1 MDRGFREGVSGT
13 GDAGIYRGVRHRGSR
28 QAEPGS
34 GAKTVDCQVR
44 DSVSGPGGTFQQ
56 AHRHRHV
63 PERATNVLG
72 RVGCWRRER
81 RPRVSF
87 GFRRRGES
95 AASSSSPGFLSRFA
109 RATAAIALTVL
120 VMSGATLGLVTP
132 VHAASDGDLRIED
145 GPSDDAVSADTLPA
159 ANPATGVAASNPT
172 QTTVDLS
179 WTLPTQPEGV
189 NVTGVEVQQ
198 QAVDQ
203 SWVTVATLAADATS
217 YTVTGLTTGASYSF
231 RIRLVTS
238 RGDADSDAV
247 SASTLAAV
255 NPATGVTASNA
266 TPTSVD
272 LAWALP
278 AQPVGVTV
286 TRVLLLQQVV
296 GDSRTKIVPL
306 AADATSHTVTGL
318 SANTSYSFRIEIVT
332 SSGSAE
338 SDAVLADTLV
348 APNAATGLTASNV
361 TYTTVDLSWT
371 LPEQPEGVTVS
382 AVEVV
387 QLLDYGEEATVATL
401 AADVMS
407 YKVTELAAGTDHF
420 FRIRLV
426 TNRGTA
432 LTLAVSAST
441 LAGPNPPTN
450 FTASNETETTVDL
463 AWTFPAQPDGVTV
476 TGVEVRQEKANPYV
490 VDEHLTRPTTTVA
503 TLAADATSYTVT
515 ALTEVRRY
523 TYRIRLITNGQGHA
537 DSQPVT
543 ISKIPNPRPP
553 TGLAAS
559 NATSSTVDLSWTL
572 PEQPEGVS
580 VRGIRVWQEVDQ
592 EPEPR
597 PSSSHSPT
605 AFDFPHTAWLSST
618 MLGADTTSHTVTGLT
633 PETEYRFKI
642 SLDLDI
648 DGATNVD
655 GGGPA
660 NRWSKPV
667 GVTTLAAAD
676 PATGLTASN
685 PTQTTVDLAWTLPT
699 QATGVTVTSVEVQ
712 QQAADQSWTTAAT
725 LASDAT
731 SHTVTG
737 LTAGTSYTFRI
748 RLVTSSGNADS
759 EPVETQTLQTLL
771 EAKMAGS
778 VPPAQGRD
786 GLEFSLSRS
795 TGGRPGACA
804 VEVSVAFLDGDG
816 EAVAVNGLAASDFTA
831 ENGRVGTPVA
841 AADGLSWTVP
851 VRATT
856 DRRGFLRVRLPAT
869 ERWRA
874 DEQVFHNRG
883 AGVCAPAA
891 RWELADLRL
900 YDLRISPSF
909 RSTTTEYTDETM
921 DADAEVVAEA
931 VYADATVTIA
941 PADADED
948 TDGHQV
954 ALPVGETEV
963 TVTVTPG
970 DGSAAQTYTV
980 AVTRE
985 AAVRAL
991 TGFVLVDA
999 STDTDL
1005 GAVESGATVTVAPGG
1020 SYGIRAEVDEDAE
1033 VGSVTLML
1041 RGPGAD
1047 GAEHKQTENAAP
1059 YSLYGDAGGA
1069 EHGRALAAGSY
1080 MLTATAYS
1088 DRYGAG
1094 RLLNTLVRRFKVAE
1108 DAAAPPSAG
1117 VLTGFTLV
1125 DVSDQSTVA
1134 ALVDGAEVDLGARF
1148 AGSFGIRAEVAPNAA
1163 VGSVVL
1169 SLSGAKTVSRRENIA
1184 PWSLWGDVNRGA
1196 DSALHGEA
1204 LPAGSYTL
1212 TATAYAK
1219 RRAEGAVRGTLS
1231 VWFDILA
1238 PAALSVAD
1246 ASAEEGTDATLD
1258 FAVTLDREAAHTV
1271 TVAYATSDVTA
1282 TAGSDY
1288 TATSGTLSFAP
1299 GETEKTV
1306 SVPVLVDDVDEGS
1319 ETLTL
1324 TLSSPSGA
1332 VIADGEATG
1341 TITNEGPIPKAW
1353 LARFGRTVTGQVLE
1367 AVEARLT
1374 TPRAAGAKASLAGQA
1389 LPSWRADGPA
1399 GSDTKAAAKAEQ
1411 AEAEDRAALAS
1422 MTAWLTQ
1429 AGRDP
1434 GRVSGAGGQ
1443 GTAWFGATSDGMG
1456 RGHESRALTQR
1467 DLMVGTSFALTGG
1480 SAERGGFAAL
1490 WGRASIAGFDGRE
1503 GSLTVDGE
1511 VTTGLIGADWASG
1524 SGAGRWTA
1532 GLALGHSTGTGG
1544 WRGANGSGSIDA
1556 VLTGLYPYAG
1566 VDLTE
1571 RLSLWAAVGWG
1582 SGEVTVTRDGGAGL
1596 TADLSMSMG
1605 AAGLR
1610 GEVLKPE
1617 GEHGLTLAVKSDARF
1632 TRTSSDAA
1640 RSADGNLEAAEADV
1654 WMMRTGVEG
1663 SRRFALGRADEGAS
1677 VTPSFELGL
1686 RLDGGDAE
1694 TGMGADLGGGVAF
1707 ADPKNGVA
1715 LDMQARGLVAHE
1727 APGFREWGASL
1738 AASWDPRP
1746 TTDRGL
1752 SLTLRQSWGASPSG
1766 GMDALLSRE
1775 TLAGLAANDP
1785 GSGSGAGGKFEA
1797 SSRLEGEVG
1806 YGLPAFGGAF
1816 TSTPNVGF
1824 ALSDDGARE
1833 WRLGWR
1839 LTSAISGDP
1848 GFQVSLDAT
1857 RSEPAND
1864 EEPEHGVTLKAA
1876 IRW

>member
-1 MDRGFREGVSGT
+1 MDASAEGNGT
-13 GDAGIYRGVRHRGSR
+13 GSR
-28 QAEPGS
+28 RQATVGFGKRASGRTGRSHEAASGAEPGRS
-34 GAKTVDCQVR
+34 RIAT
-44 DSVSGPGGTFQQ
+44 PGGSLHKNHPAQHG
-56 AHRHRHV
+56 AD
-63 PERATNVLG
+63 AMG
-72 RVGCWRRER
+72 RRDDCLRER
-81 RPRVSF
+81 RSRVSF
-87 GFRRRGES
+87 GPGRQGR
-95 AASSSSPGFLSRFA
+95 AASSSSSPGFLSRVT
-109 RATAAIALTVL
+109 RATAAIALGALT
-120 VMSGATLGLVTP
+120 MSGATLGLVTP
-132 VHAASDGDLRIED
+132 VY
-145 GPSDDAVSADTLPA
+145 SADTLA
-159 ANPATGVAASNPT
+159 APRAATGLTASDPT
-172 QTTVDLS
+172 QTTVDLA
-179 WTLPTQPEGV
+179 WTLPEQPEDV
-189 NVTGVEVQQ
+189 SVTGVEVQQ
-198 QAVDQ
+198 QAADE
-203 SWVTVATLAADATS
+203 SWSTVAT
-217 YTVTGLTTGASYSF
+217 
-231 RIRLVTS
+231 
-238 RGDADSDAV
+238 
-247 SASTLAAV
+247 
-255 NPATGVTASNA
+255 
-266 TPTSVD
+266 
-272 LAWALP
+272 
-278 AQPVGVTV
+278 
-286 TRVLLLQQVV
+286 
-296 GDSRTKIVPL
+296 L

-318 SANTSYSFRIEIVT
+318 TASTTYSFRIRLVTNSGSADSDTVSADTLAAPRAATGLTASNATPTTVHLSWTLPEQPEGMTVIRVLLLQQAADDSRTKITPLATDATSHTVTGLTASTSYSFRIEIQT
-332 SSGSAE
+332 SGGNAR
-338 SDAVLADTLV
+338 SDTVSADTPV
-348 APNAATGLTASNV
+348 APKAATGLTASNV
-361 TYTTVDLSWT
+361 THTTADLSWT

-382 AVEVV
+382 AAEVL
-387 QLLDYGEEATVATL
+387 QLRTGRDVTVVATL
-401 AADVMS
+401 SADATS
-407 YKVTELAAGTDHF
+407 YKVTELAAGTDHH

-426 TNRGTA
+426 TSRGNADSVAVTA
-432 LTLAVSAST
+432 TT
-441 LAGPNPPTN
+441 LAGPNPPTDL
-450 FTASNETETTVDL
+450 TASNETETTVDL
-463 AWTFPAQPDGVTV
+463 AWTLPAHPDGVTV

-503 TLAADATSYTVT
+503 TLAADATSYTVRG
-515 ALTEVRRY
+515 LTEVRRY

-667 GVTTLAAAD
+667 GVTTLAAAN

-699 QATGVTVTSVEVQ
+699 QATGVTVTGVEVQ
-712 QQAADQSWTTAAT
+712 QQATDQSWTTAAT

-737 LTAGTSYTFRI
+737 LTAGTAYSFRI

-759 EPVETQTLQTLL
+759 DPVEAQTLHTLL

-795 TGGRPGACA
+795 TGGEEGCA
-804 VEVSVAFLDGDG
+804 VEVTVEFLDEEGTSVAV
-816 EAVAVNGLAASDFTA
+816 EALAASDFTV
-831 ENGRVGTPVA
+831 ESGRVETPVA
-841 AADGLSWTVP
+841 DADGLGWRVP

-856 DRRGFLRVRLPAT
+856 NKRGFLRVRLPAT

-891 RWELADLRL
+891 RWELAELRL

-931 VYADATVTIA
+931 VYGDATVTIA
-941 PADADED
+941 PADAEED

-954 ALPVGETEV
+954 ALPVGESEV

-970 DGSAAQTYTV
+970 DGSAARTYTV
-980 AVTRE
+980 TVTRE
-985 AAVRAL
+985 AAVHAL

-999 STDTDL
+999 STGTDL

-1020 SYGIRAEVDEDAE
+1020 SYGIRAEVAGDAE
-1033 VGSVTLML
+1033 VGSVVLML
-1041 RGPGAD
+1041 RGPGAH
-1047 GAEHKQTENAAP
+1047 GAEHTQTENAAP
-1059 YSLYGDAGGA
+1059 YSLYGDAQGA

-1080 MLTATAYS
+1080 RLTAAAYS

-1094 RLLNTLVRRFKVAE
+1094 RLLNTLSVSFKVAVSGT
-1108 DAAAPPSAG
+1108 PSAG

-1125 DVSDQSTVA
+1125 DVSDQSAVA
-1134 ALVDGAEVDLGARF
+1134 ALAEGAEVDLGARF
-1148 AGSFGIRAEVAPNAA
+1148 AGSFGIRAEVAPNAP
-1163 VGSVVL
+1163 VGSVAL
-1169 SLSGAKTVSRRENIA
+1169 SLSGPVTASRTENIA
-1184 PWSLWGDVNRGA
+1184 PYSLWGDVNRGSG
-1196 DSALHGEA
+1196 SALHGAA

-1212 TATAYAK
+1212 TATAHAE
-1219 RRAEGAVRGTLS
+1219 RRAEGAVLGTRTVS
-1231 VWFDILA
+1231 FDILS
-1238 PAALSVAD
+1238 PPALSVAD
-1246 ASAEEGTDATLD
+1246 ASAEEGTDAALE

-1271 TVAYATSDVTA
+1271 TVAYATSDATA

-1288 TATSGTLSFAP
+1288 TATSGTLTFAA
-1299 GETEKTV
+1299 GEVEKTV

-1324 TLSSPSGA
+1324 TLSGPSGA
-1332 VIADGEATG
+1332 AIADGEATG
-1341 TITNEGPIPKAW
+1341 TITNDGPIPQAW

-1367 AVEARLT
+1367 AVEARLSA
-1374 TPRAAGAKASLAGQA
+1374 PREAGAEGSLAGQA

-1399 GSDTKAAAKAEQ
+1399 GSDTRAAAKAEQ

-1429 AGRDP
+1429 VDRDP

-1443 GTAWFGATSDGMG
+1443 GTAWFGAAGDGMG
-1456 RGHESRALTQR
+1456 REHELRELTGR
-1467 DLMVGTSFALTGG
+1467 DLVTGTSFTLTGG
-1480 SAERGGFAAL
+1480 SAEGGGFASL
-1490 WGRASIAGFDGRE
+1490 WGRGSIAGFDGRE

-1511 VTTGLIGADWASG
+1511 VTTGLVGADWAS
-1524 SGAGRWTA
+1524 AHWTA

-1544 WRGANGSGSIDA
+1544 WRRGGECDLNCAGSIDA
-1556 VLTGLYPYAG
+1556 TLSGLYPYAG
-1566 VDLTE
+1566 VDLTD
-1571 RLSLWAAVGWG
+1571 RLSVWAAAGWG
-1582 SGEVTVTRDGGAGL
+1582 AGEVTVTPDGEAGL

-1605 AAGLR
+1605 AAGAR
-1610 GEVLKPE
+1610 SEVLRPE
-1617 GEHGLTLAVKSDARF
+1617 GGEGLAVAVKGDARF

-1640 RSADGNLEAAEADV
+1640 RSASGNLEAAEADV
-1654 WMMRTGVEG
+1654 WLVRTGLEG
-1663 SRRFALGRADEGAS
+1663 SRPFALGEDGATL
-1677 VTPSFELGL
+1677 TPSFELAL
-1686 RLDGGDAE
+1686 RRDGGDAE
-1694 TGMGADLGGGVAF
+1694 TGFGAELGGGLAF
-1707 ADPKNGVA
+1707 ADAANG
-1715 LDMQARGLVAHE
+1715 LTFESRARALVAHE
-1727 APGFREWGASL
+1727 ADGFREWGASL

-1746 TTDRGL
+1746 ATERGL
-1752 SLTLRQSWGASPSG
+1752 ALTLKQSWGASPAG
-1766 GMDALLSRE
+1766 GMDALLGRE
-1775 TLAGLAANDP
+1775 TLADLAANDDN
-1785 GSGSGAGGKFEA
+1785 GGAGFEA
-1797 SSRLEGEVG
+1797 SSRLEGELG
-1806 YGLPAFGGAF
+1806 YGVPAFGGAF
-1816 TSTPNVGF
+1816 TGTPNVGF
-1824 ALSDDGARE
+1824 GLSGSGARD

-1839 LTSAISGDP
+1839 LTSAVPGDP
-1848 GFQVSLDAT
+1848 GFEVSLDAT
-1857 RSEPAND
+1857 RTEPAND
-1864 EEPEHGVTLKAA
+1864 DAEPEHGVMLRGAL
-1876 IRW
+1876 RW

>member
-1 MDRGFREGVSGT
+1 MRFGV
-13 GDAGIYRGVRHRGSR
+13 
-28 QAEPGS
+28 
-34 GAKTVDCQVR
+34 
-44 DSVSGPGGTFQQ
+44 
-56 AHRHRHV
+56 
-63 PERATNVLG
+63 
-72 RVGCWRRER
+72 
-81 RPRVSF
+81 
-87 GFRRRGES
+87 RRRGGP
-95 AASSSSPGFLSRFA
+95 ASSPSSPSFLSRFA
-109 RATAAIALTVL
+109 RATAALALAAL

-132 VHAASDGDLRIED
+132 VHAAS
-145 GPSDDAVSADTLPA
+145 
-159 ANPATGVAASNPT
+159 NPATGLAASNPT
-172 QTTVDLS
+172 AATVDLA
-179 WTLPTQPEGV
+179 WTLPTQASGV
-189 NVTGVEVQQ
+189 TVTGVEVQQ
-198 QAVDQ
+198 QAADE
-203 SWVTVATLAADATS
+203 SWTAVATLASDATS
-217 YTVTGLTTGASYSF
+217 YTVTGLTAGTSYSF
-231 RIRLVTS
+231 RIRLATNS
-238 RGDADSDAV
+238 GDADSDAV

-286 TRVLLLQQVV
+286 TRILLLQQVV

-348 APNAATGLTASNV
+348 APNAATGLTASNE

-382 AVEVV
+382 AVEVL
-387 QLLDYGEEATVATL
+387 QLRSGRDVTVVATL
-401 AADVMS
+401 SADATS
-407 YKVTELAAGTDHF
+407 YKVTELAAGTDHY

-426 TNRGTA
+426 TSSGNADSVAVTA
-432 LTLAVSAST
+432 TT
-441 LAGPNPPTN
+441 LAGPNPPTDL
-450 FTASNETETTVDL
+450 TVSNETETTVDL
-463 AWTFPAQPDGVTV
+463 AWALPAHPEGVTV

-503 TLAADATSYTVT
+503 TLAADATSYTVRG
-515 ALTEVRRY
+515 LTEVRRY

-618 MLGADTTSHTVTGLT
+618 ILGADTTSHTVTGLT

-667 GVTTLAAAD
+667 GVTTLAAAN
-676 PATGLTASN
+676 PATGLTASD
-685 PTQTTVDLAWTLPT
+685 PTQTTVDLAWTLPE
-699 QATGVTVTSVEVQ
+699 QPEDVSVTGVEVQ
-712 QQAADQSWTTAAT
+712 RQAADESWSTVAT
-725 LASDAT
+725 LAAEAT
-731 SHTVTG
+731 SHEVTG
-737 LTAGTSYTFRI
+737 LTAGTAYSFRI

-759 EPVETQTLQTLL
+759 EPVEVQTVHTLL
-771 EAKMAGS
+771 EAKLAGS
-778 VPPAQGRD
+778 VPSARGRD

-795 TGGRPGACA
+795 TGGEEGCA
-804 VEVSVAFLDGDG
+804 VEVTVEFLDEEGTSVA
-816 EAVAVNGLAASDFTA
+816 VKSLAASDFTA

-856 DRRGFLRVRLPAT
+856 NKRGFLRVRLPAT

-931 VYADATVTIA
+931 VYADAVVTIA
-941 PADADED
+941 PADADPD
-948 TDGHQV
+948 TDGHYV

-980 AVTRE
+980 TVTRE
-985 AAVRAL
+985 AAVHAL

-999 STDTDL
+999 STGTDL

-1020 SYGIRAEVDEDAE
+1020 SYGIRAEVAGDAE
-1033 VGSVTLML
+1033 VGSVMLML
-1041 RGPGAD
+1041 RGPGAH

-1059 YSLYGDAGGA
+1059 YSLYGDAQGA

-1080 MLTATAYS
+1080 RLTAAAYS

-1094 RLLNTLVRRFKVAE
+1094 RLLNTLEVAFKVAVSGT
-1108 DAAAPPSAG
+1108 PSAG
-1117 VLTGFTLV
+1117 VLIGFTLV

-1134 ALVDGAEVDLGARF
+1134 ALAEGAEVDLGARF
-1148 AGSFGIRAEVAPNAA
+1148 AGSFGIRANVASNAT
-1163 VGSVVL
+1163 VGSVAL
-1169 SLSGAKTVSRRENIA
+1169 SLSGAKTVSRTENIA
-1184 PWSLWGDVNRGA
+1184 PYSLWGDKNRGA
-1196 DSALHGEA
+1196 GSALHGEA

-1212 TATAYAK
+1212 SATAYAE
-1219 RRAEGAVRGTLS
+1219 RRAKGAVRGTLS
-1231 VWFDILA
+1231 VSFDILS
-1238 PAALSVAD
+1238 PPALSVAD
-1246 ASAEEGTDATLD
+1246 ASAEEGTDAALD

-1271 TVAYATSDVTA
+1271 TVAYATSDVSA
-1282 TAGSDY
+1282 TAGDDY

-1299 GETEKTV
+1299 GEVEKTV

-1341 TITNEGPIPKAW
+1341 TITNDGPIPQAW
-1353 LARFGRTVTGQVLE
+1353 LARFGRTVTGQVLD
-1367 AVEARLT
+1367 AVEARLAA
-1374 TPRAAGAKASLAGQA
+1374 PREAGARMSLGGQA
-1389 LPSWRADGPA
+1389 LPSLQGGDG
-1399 GSDTKAAAKAEQ
+1399 AAANDNAASEASLL
-1411 AEAEDRAALAS
+1411 AEADPGTGSGAGDRAALAA
-1422 MTAWLTQ
+1422 MGAWL
-1429 AGRDP
+1429 AGADDGRGPSGP
-1434 GRVSGAGGQ
+1434 GAHGAGGAGPGTGSGAGLE
-1443 GTAWFGATSDGMG
+1443 T
-1456 RGHESRALTQR
+1456 RALTQR
-1467 DLMVGTSFALTGG
+1467 DLIVGTSFALTGG
-1480 SAERGGFAAL
+1480 SAEGGGFASL
-1490 WGRASIAGFDGRE
+1490 WGHASVAGFDGRE

-1511 VTTGLIGADWASG
+1511 VTTGLIGADWASAPDRG
-1524 SGAGRWTA
+1524 PGQAAGRRVLRSGTRRAPAA
-1532 GLALGHSTGTGG
+1532 GA
-1544 WRGANGSGSIDA
+1544 
-1556 VLTGLYPYAG
+1556 
-1566 VDLTE
+1566 
-1571 RLSLWAAVGWG
+1571 
-1582 SGEVTVTRDGGAGL
+1582 
-1596 TADLSMSMG
+1596 G
-1605 AAGLR
+1605 AAG
-1610 GEVLKPE
+1610 
-1617 GEHGLTLAVKSDARF
+1617 A
-1632 TRTSSDAA
+1632 TSTAA
-1640 RSADGNLEAAEADV
+1640 AP
-1654 WMMRTGVEG
+1654 
-1663 SRRFALGRADEGAS
+1663 SRRRF
-1677 VTPSFELGL
+1677 
-1686 RLDGGDAE
+1686 
-1694 TGMGADLGGGVAF
+1694 
-1707 ADPKNGVA
+1707 
-1715 LDMQARGLVAHE
+1715 
-1727 APGFREWGASL
+1727 
-1738 AASWDPRP
+1738 
-1746 TTDRGL
+1746 
-1752 SLTLRQSWGASPSG
+1752 
-1766 GMDALLSRE
+1766 
-1775 TLAGLAANDP
+1775 
-1785 GSGSGAGGKFEA
+1785 
-1797 SSRLEGEVG
+1797 
-1806 YGLPAFGGAF
+1806 PA
-1816 TSTPNVGF
+1816 STPM
-1824 ALSDDGARE
+1824 
-1833 WRLGWR
+1833 
-1839 LTSAISGDP
+1839 
-1848 GFQVSLDAT
+1848 
-1857 RSEPAND
+1857 PA
-1864 EEPEHGVTLKAA
+1864 
-1876 IRW
+1876 